1 MIAVTYINFR
11 FVLHQPH
18 AASHHPGCFTQSN
31 LRLFWFPATSKSQG
45 NTRPWTDRI
54 GPHLASFFVLFPHD
68 GLGFTSPICSPSEYA
83 YKALAALEWHWTFTN
98 LKILPVLHGLSQ
110 RISSARWR
118 ENEGLYLLLF
128 SFSRRL
134 IFPIITWQKWR
145 ICLLFVVWENST
157 LDVSFL
163 CLDKCINLLFYMRGE

>member
-18 AASHHPGCFTQSN
+18 AASHYPGCFTQSN
-31 LRLFWFPATSKSQG
+31 LRLFWFPATPESQG
-45 NTRPWTDRI
+45 NTSPWTDRI
-54 GPHLASFFVLFPHD
+54 SPHWASFFVLFPYD
-68 GLGFTSPICSPSEYA
+68 GLGFTSPICSHSEYA
-83 YKALAALEWHWTFTN
+83 YKVLTALEWHWTFTH
-98 LKILPVLHGLSQ
+98 LKIFLALHGFSQ
-110 RISSARWR
+110 RNSSVRWH
-118 ENEGLYLLLF
+118 ENWCLYLLLF

-145 ICLLFVVWENST
+145 ICLPFVVCENST

-163 CLDKCINLLFYMRGE
+163 CLDKCINLL